1 MKLKTAANI
10 EYTFDIILGV
20 LYLPFKLIS
29 VIIYYILQ
37 PFVWLDNK
45 RDDLMWYVGN
55 RLLKRSD
62 EVKTNYIKNK
72 EMIMMYTARTVNR
85 LLEKENGFNKN

>member
-1 MKLKTAANI
+1 MKLKTAAKI
-10 EYTFDIILGV
+10 EYTFDIIMGV

-45 RDDLMWYVGN
+45 RYDLMWYVGN
-55 RLLKRSD
+55 RLVKCCD
-62 EVKTNYIKNK
+62 EVKTNQIR
-72 EMIMMYTARTVNR
+72 IRI
-85 LLEKENGFNKN
+85 